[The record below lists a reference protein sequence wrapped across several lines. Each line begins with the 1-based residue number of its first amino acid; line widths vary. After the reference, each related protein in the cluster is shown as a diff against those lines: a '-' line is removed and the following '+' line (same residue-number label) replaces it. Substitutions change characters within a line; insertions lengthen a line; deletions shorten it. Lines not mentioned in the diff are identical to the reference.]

1 MTDLSGLDT
10 SIGWWTGVAALGLI
24 VGLVAGMFGVG
35 GGFILVPLLNVVF
48 KVPIQIAVGTGLC
61 QMIGT
66 GVAAYRRHSK
76 IGQGETKIDW
86 LMMGGALV
94 GVQVGAYAVALLRDL
109 GSVSIGA
116 HTIPAIKIWLSLGFA
131 VVLVMVAGWMLYDAR
146 TRKAGTNRVAG
157 PIAKILIPPMTELPQ
172 SKRSVS

>member
-1 MTDLSGLDT
+1 MGDVAGIHGSVT
-10 SIGWWTGVAALGLI
+10 WWVGVSVLGLA

-76 IGQGETKIDW
+76 LGQGEPKIDW
-86 LMMGGALV
+86 LMMGGALL
-94 GVQVGAYAVALLRDL
+94 GVQIGAYVVTILRDF
-109 GSVSIGA
+109 GSVTIGS
-116 HTIPAIKIWLSLGFA
+116 HTVPAIKFWISLGFA
-131 VVLVMVAGWMLYDAR
+131 VVLVV
-146 TRKAGTNRVAG
+146 
-157 PIAKILIPPMTELPQ
+157 
-172 SKRSVS
+172 VSAW